1 MLIGNYCV
9 LNKTPGRWLAGNST
23 SHATGV
29 GVSAHRTMRGQWNT
43 NGPRRGVHY
52 PDGSIAALKRVG
64 YPVGGY
70 GAVAWMMPYTQG
82 DLSSHSETQG
92 SATGTLA
99 MASGWNLSG
108 LAEGTT
114 PTAEATLQLVVSMV
128 ASALGEATT
137 NANLNAALGLSGSAA
152 GVATDSALISA
163 LAWAIGQ
170 ADGTCTATLT
180 SYATGRLYGEVTP
193 FTELSPQGLADAVWS
208 ALLSQYPD
216 AGTAG
221 NALSLASSGGVDYS
235 ALAAAVLAAAQT
247 TPIHSDVRKVN
258 SYTVTG
264 DGQSGTEWGP

>member
-1 MLIGNYCV
+1 MALLANGYRDTLGTVQRFGATASNNAYPSTLPGNY
-9 LNKTPGRWLAGNST
+9 
-23 SHATGV
+23 
-29 GVSAHRTMRGQWNT
+29 HRTAAIRNLTAGQGIT
-43 NGPRRGVHY
+43 
-52 PDGSIAALKRVG
+52 DDKVG
-64 YPVGGY
+64 YPS
-70 GAVAWMMPYTQG
+70 GARHPVAWMMPQKAG
-82 DLSSHSETQG
+82 ALSSHNEAQG
-92 SATGTLA
+92 SSTATLS
-99 MASGWNLSG
+99 MASGINIAGQSDG
-108 LAEGTT
+108 IS
-114 PTAEATLQLVVSMV
+114 TALATLQLVVSMQGT
-128 ASALGEATT
+128 AAGIATVT
-137 NANLNAALGLSGSAA
+137 GNILAALGMSGSAA
-152 GVATDSALISA
+152 GVATNNASITA
-163 LAWAIGQ
+163 LAWGV
-170 ADGTCTATLT
+170 GTAAGTSTATLT